1 MRKRFLGLTL
11 IAPMLNSVFAYA
23 GAPSDSGA
31 LDATFGAGGKVTIP
45 ASAELNA
52 MTSITATDVAVQQD
66 GKLVILGHDD
76 RDLAFVVRL
85 NVDGNID
92 STFAGVQD
100 GLPAGFFGYCCGTPD
115 GVAVRPDGRIVFAFH
130 NAVGSAI
137 FVAQLLANGDIDTSF
152 GTSPGYT
159 SVEPAS
165 GDALYGGG
173 IALDTDGTIAIAGTY
188 HQQSTNNNQFHFTRV
203 AADGKSSEP
212 FQFAFGSGDNQDDH
226 ALGVAIDRQGRYL
239 VSGYH
244 RGAAGNYD
252 CAVIRITRDLYD
264 VDRTFNDI
272 DPQDYGSL
280 TLAFDYG
287 GDNFDSC
294 NTVAVQND
302 YIILGGNSTKPTTGG
317 TFQAATLALLDPNGA
332 LIETDCVNICV
343 PAKFA
348 FAYSQSNAG
357 AVNTIGK
364 LIVDPYDTKF
374 PNVYAV
380 GSGRLGGS
388 PHGQVFGIARLTL
401 PQVGTFQF
409 DPTFHSGSPTTVYFN
424 TRPDS
429 FGLLMT
435 TNTGMSAAFSK
446 DRLVVVGS
454 TQAGSASDIAVA
466 RLAPFDGILL
476 NGFEVPYF

>member
-1 MRKRFLGLTL
+1 M
-11 IAPMLNSVFAYA
+11 
-23 GAPSDSGA
+23 
-31 LDATFGAGGKVTIP
+31 
-45 ASAELNA
+45 
-52 MTSITATDVAVQQD
+52 
-66 GKLVILGHDD
+66 
-76 RDLAFVVRL
+76 
-85 NVDGNID
+85 
-92 STFAGVQD
+92 
-100 GLPAGFFGYCCGTPD
+100 
-115 GVAVRPDGRIVFAFH
+115 
-130 NAVGSAI
+130 
-137 FVAQLLANGDIDTSF
+137 
-152 GTSPGYT
+152 
-159 SVEPAS
+159 
-165 GDALYGGG
+165 YGGG
-173 IALDTDGTIAIAGTY
+173 IALDTDGTIAIAGIY

-203 AADGKSSEP
+203 AADGKSGEP

-388 PHGQVFGIARLTL
+388 PHGQVFGIARLKL
-401 PQVGTFQF
+401 PQVALVPVRS
-409 DPTFHSGSPTTVYFN
+409 DLS
-424 TRPDS
+424 RRLADD
-429 FGLLMT
+429 GLLQYT
-435 TNTGMSAAFSK
+435 AGQPRLADDDEHRHVRGFSK
-446 DRLVVVGS
+446 
-454 TQAGSASDIAVA
+454 ASSSLSVRRKLDPAA
-466 RLAPFDGILL
+466 TLR
-476 NGFEVPYF
+476 